1 MQRHVH
7 PHESVIKL
15 AALKNLFLKKLNYGR
30 QKHLKKIIY

>member
-7 PHESVIKL
+7 PRQSVIKF

-30 QKHLKKIIY
+30 QKHPKEIIN